1 MKKMILMGLM
11 LLLVMSA
18 NADNDRGFYAQRGHA
33 VYFHGREV
41 KGADAGTFMELGH
54 GYGKDRYQ
62 VFYMGDLLPYVDAA
76 SFRLVG
82 QSSTPGCDEYL
93 PDKALPGRALG
104 DGYSKDDFK
113 VYFNGHAIE
122 ASAMSFR
129 RLGGGYG
136 KDDFNVYYL
145 GRKLEDASALS
156 FKYIGDGV
164 GVDDFNKFYNG
175 RKVQK

>member
-1 MKKMILMGLM
+1 MRNIVFGLM
-11 LLLVMSA
+11 FLPALSA
-18 NADNDRGFYAQRGHA
+18 NAGRGFYYNNGRN
-33 VYFHGREV
+33 VYYHNREV
-41 KGADAGTFMELGH
+41 RGVDARTFIELGH

-62 VFYMGDLLPYVDAA
+62 VFYLGDLLPYVDAT
-76 SFRLVG
+76 SFRLTG
-82 QSSTPGCDEYL
+82 QGTFPGSGEYL

-113 VYFNGHAIE
+113 VYFNGRETE
-122 ASAMSFR
+122 ASTLSFCN
-129 RLGGGYG
+129 LGGGYG

-145 GRKLEDASALS
+145 GSKLKDASALS